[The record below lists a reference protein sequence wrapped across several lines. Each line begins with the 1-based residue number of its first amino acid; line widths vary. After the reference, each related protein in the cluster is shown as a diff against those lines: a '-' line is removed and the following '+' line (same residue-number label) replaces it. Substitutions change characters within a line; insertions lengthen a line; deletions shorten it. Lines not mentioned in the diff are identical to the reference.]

1 MLLLTWQYYMSKVNL
16 LIVFRFL
23 NYFIS
28 LFEFEMNLKL
38 TKKKIIVT
46 ISHIPAYM
54 DSDSEESDSDLSD
67 VPEVDSD
74 LEAEK
79 QITYDRAVYKE
90 DMDTLKKKQKQ
101 DTQHGA
107 KRSAAP
113 SQGLKLEY
121 VHG

>member
-1 MLLLTWQYYMSKVNL
+1 MSKVNL
-16 LIVFRFL
+16 LIVFWFL

-28 LFEFEMNLKL
+28 LFEFEINLKL
-38 TKKKIIVT
+38 TKKKKIVT